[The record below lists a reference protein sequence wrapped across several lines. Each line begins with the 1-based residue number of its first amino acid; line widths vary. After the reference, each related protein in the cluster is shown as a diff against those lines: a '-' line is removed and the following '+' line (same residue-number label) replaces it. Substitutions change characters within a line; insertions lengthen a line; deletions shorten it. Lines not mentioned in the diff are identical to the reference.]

1 MPVIVG
7 NLCEVIMKPFDNKY
21 GYCPE
26 CGAEL
31 APVHFI
37 EEEYKINPYNYAPY
51 KTGRKRW
58 AVSHLVCTRCLK
70 NQCVDDSFDGPWH

>member
-1 MPVIVG
+1 MH
-7 NLCEVIMKPFDNKY
+7 EFDNRY

-26 CGAEL
+26 CGGDL

-37 EEEYKINPYNYAPY
+37 EEEYKICDGRLY

-70 NQCVDDSFDGPWH
+70 NQCVDDSFDGPWT